1 MIRLSSSDRSEP
13 ALART
18 PGKPIN
24 VGFEAFA
31 LAVRPVADGDVA
43 AAERPR
49 GRADAGSQLMPT
61 RPGSPVMQ
69 PARKPHADG
78 SICAATWAED
88 ALTAMTQNGRSV
100 LAVAVAAEAEVGP
113 SS

>member
-49 GRADAGSQLMPT
+49 GRGRRRLPADADQAGLT
-61 RPGSPVMQ
+61 G
-69 PARKPHADG
+69 D
-78 SICAATWAED
+78 AAG
-88 ALTAMTQNGRSV
+88 QK
-100 LAVAVAAEAEVGP
+100 AAP
-113 SS
+113 RRL

>member
-61 RPGSPVMQ
+61 RPGSPVMR

-78 SICAATWAED
+78 SFGA
-88 ALTAMTQNGRSV
+88 RSQCQSGQSFR
-100 LAVAVAAEAEVGP
+100 AQ
-113 SS
+113 